1 MPCVGFFQIQ
11 QTRYYKKFTYKN
23 QIWNQNQEYYQLIQN
38 ECEDFVSRDVE
49 VTSEKILKNLDVT
62 ETSRVD

>member
-11 QTRYYKKFTYKN
+11 QTCYYKKFTYKN
-23 QIWNQNQEYYQLIQN
+23 QIWNQNQEYYQQIQN

>member
-23 QIWNQNQEYYQLIQN
+23 QIWNQNQEYYQQIQN
-38 ECEDFVSRDVE
+38 ECEDVE

>member
-23 QIWNQNQEYYQLIQN
+23 QIWNQNQEYYQQIQN

>member
-23 QIWNQNQEYYQLIQN
+23 QIWNQNHEYYQQIQN

>member
-1 MPCVGFFQIQ
+1 MACVGFFQIQ

-23 QIWNQNQEYYQLIQN
+23 QIWNQNQEYYQQIQN
-38 ECEDFVSRDVE
+38 ECEDFVSHDVE

>member
-11 QTRYYKKFTYKN
+11 QTCYYKKFTYKN
-23 QIWNQNQEYYQLIQN
+23 QIWNQNQEYYQQIQN
-38 ECEDFVSRDVE
+38 ECGDFVSRDVE

-62 ETSRVD
+62 ETYRVD

>member
-23 QIWNQNQEYYQLIQN
+23 QIWNQDQEYYQQIQN

>member
-11 QTRYYKKFTYKN
+11 QNRYYKKFTYKN
-23 QIWNQNQEYYQLIQN
+23 QIWNQNQEYYQQIQN

>member
-1 MPCVGFFQIQ
+1 MACVGFFQIQ

-23 QIWNQNQEYYQLIQN
+23 QIWNQNQEYYQQIQN

-49 VTSEKILKNLDVT
+49 VTSEKFLKNLDVT

>member
-23 QIWNQNQEYYQLIQN
+23 QIWNQNQDYYQQIQN

>member
-1 MPCVGFFQIQ
+1 MPCVGFFQNQ

-23 QIWNQNQEYYQLIQN
+23 QIWNQDQEYYQQIQN

>member
-23 QIWNQNQEYYQLIQN
+23 QIWNQNQEYYQQIQN

-49 VTSEKILKNLDVT
+49 VTSEKFLKNLDVT